1 MADAAQTYEA
11 GQHPDLPPP
20 RSEVGVLGWVKH
32 NLFSSPLN
40 AALTILAVWF
50 LWMLLPPLIDW
61 MFLDAVW
68 TADSRKECW
77 AKMEEP
83 EGAACWAFIKGRFQ
97 LFVYGFYPHD
107 SRWRVNLSFV
117 LLVMA
122 IVPVLYDKMP
132 GRKFGLWYA
141 MAFPFLA
148 GWLLVGGMET
158 ITGLLILAAV
168 EALIGAVLV
177 QLVCKM
183 VFGFSPSYS
192 TVYLA
197 NLIGNIAYIVVGNL
211 LAYVIGLILA
221 IVESVFGISLAMV
234 VAIIPFI
241 SIISGFFLYAAIFG
255 ISISHPEFGPMGIRR
270 AWQLALSAWIVAT
283 LIGLVMGIFGDLVFD
298 ASAYWNYFGLKVID
312 TDQFGG
318 ILLTLVIGVTGIS
331 FSLPIGVLLALGR
344 RSSMPVLRIL
354 CVLFIEFIRGVP
366 LIALLFI
373 ASSML
378 NFFLPP
384 GTSFDLLLRVL
395 IMVTLFSAA
404 YIAEVVR
411 GGLQAIPRGQIEAAD
426 SLGLTYVKAQ
436 ALIVLPQALKIS
448 IPGIVNTFIGL
459 FKDTT
464 LVLIIGML
472 DPLGIGRASLAD
484 AAWSGL
490 SREVYLFVA
499 LFFFICCFSMSR
511 YSLYLEKKL
520 HTGH

>member
-1 MADAAQTYEA
+1 MVDAAQSYEA
-11 GQHPDLPPP
+11 GQHPDMPPP

-32 NLFSSPLN
+32 NLFSTPLN

-50 LWMLLPPLIDW
+50 LWILLPPLIDW

-83 EGAACWAFIKGRFQ
+83 EGAACWAFIRGRFQ

-107 SRWRVNLSFV
+107 SRWRVNLSFI

-148 GWLLVGGMET
+148 GWLLVGGL
-158 ITGLLILAAV
+158 GL
-168 EALIGAVLV
+168 
-177 QLVCKM
+177 Q
-183 VFGFSPSYS
+183 
-192 TVYLA
+192 
-197 NLIGNIAYIVVGNL
+197 
-211 LAYVIGLILA
+211 
-221 IVESVFGISLAMV
+221 
-234 VAIIPFI
+234 
-241 SIISGFFLYAAIFG
+241 
-255 ISISHPEFGPMGIRR
+255 
-270 AWQLALSAWIVAT
+270 
-283 LIGLVMGIFGDLVFD
+283 
-298 ASAYWNYFGLKVID
+298 VID

-384 GTSFDLLLRVL
+384 GTVFNLLLRVL

-426 SLGLTYVKAQ
+426 SLGLTYMKAQ

-484 AAWSGL
+484 AVWAGL
-490 SREVYLFVA
+490 ARGVYLFIA

>member
-1 MADAAQTYEA
+1 MADAAQTYEV

-20 RSEVGVLGWVKH
+20 RTEVGVLGWVKH

-40 AALTILAVWF
+40 AVMTLLAIWL
-50 LWMLLPPLIDW
+50 LWLLIPPLFEWIV
-61 MFLDAVW
+61 LDAVW
-68 TADSRKECW
+68 TADSRQDCW
-77 AKMEEP
+77 DQMEVP

-97 LFVYGFYPHD
+97 LFVYGFYPHAL
-107 SRWRVNLSFV
+107 RWRVNLSFV
-117 LLVMA
+117 LLIMA
-122 IVPVLYDKMP
+122 IVPVLYDQMP
-132 GRKFGLWYA
+132 GRKFGLCYTV
-141 MAFPFLA
+141 AFPFIT
-148 GWLLVGGMET
+148 GWLLVGG
-158 ITGLLILAAV
+158 
-168 EALIGAVLV
+168 
-177 QLVCKM
+177 
-183 VFGFSPSYS
+183 
-192 TVYLA
+192 
-197 NLIGNIAYIVVGNL
+197 
-211 LAYVIGLILA
+211 
-221 IVESVFGISLAMV
+221 
-234 VAIIPFI
+234 
-241 SIISGFFLYAAIFG
+241 
-255 ISISHPEFGPMGIRR
+255 
-270 AWQLALSAWIVAT
+270 
-283 LIGLVMGIFGDLVFD
+283 
-298 ASAYWNYFGLKVID
+298 FGLTSVD

-318 ILLTLVIGVTGIS
+318 ILLTLIIGVTGIS
-331 FSLPIGVLLALGR
+331 FSLPIGILLALGR
-344 RSSMPVLRIL
+344 RSKMPVLRIL

-384 GTSFDLLLRVL
+384 GTGFDLLLRVL

-411 GGLQAIPRGQIEAAD
+411 GGLQAIPVGQHEAAD
-426 SLGLTYVKAQ
+426 SLGLTYAKAQ
-436 ALIVLPQALKIS
+436 LLIILPQALKIS

-484 AAWSGL
+484 AAWAGL